1 MKALLLVLFLTII
14 STNLKAGDGLDF
26 GIEVGLSTPNDEINN
41 VYNRDFQPV
50 FKSINSVKQDT
61 IIGNM
66 LREGAGLGYHLG
78 VRIKLPLNDY
88 FKVQGSIGYHR
99 FQDSKLEI
107 RHPDPK
113 SNDVLATIFTFQNV
127 IPITAGMDF
136 YFINTQ
142 LLDFYAS
149 GELAFNQFSFTTDV
163 PVTKDNTI
171 TVPIQETGNYNN
183 FGVTFGGGMDI
194 NAFLL
199 KLNLDVKYHVLN
211 VLNTIEDDEFKNY
224 LSVSIG
230 VYF

>member
-26 GIEVGLSTPNDEINN
+26 GIEVGLSTPNDQINN

-50 FKSINSVKQDT
+50 FKSLNSVKQDT

-107 RHPDPK
+107 RHPE
-113 SNDVLATIFTFQNV
+113 
-127 IPITAGMDF
+127 PITAGMDF

-149 GELAFNQFSFTTDV
+149 GEVAFNQFSFTTDV